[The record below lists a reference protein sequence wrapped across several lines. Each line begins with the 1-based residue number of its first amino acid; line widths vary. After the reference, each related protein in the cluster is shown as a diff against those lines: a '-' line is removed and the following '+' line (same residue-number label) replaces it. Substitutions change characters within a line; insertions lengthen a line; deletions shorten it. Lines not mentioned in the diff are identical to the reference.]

1 MDVVDLAYKFFEIYS
16 SYDWKN
22 PVAIKFGNQKNLS
35 FSSWKNALDTI
46 ERDKMAILCPNYELK
61 NTTQR
66 V

>member
-35 FSSWKNALDTI
+35 
-46 ERDKMAILCPNYELK
+46 LK
-61 NTTQR
+61 NYTIL
-66 V
+66 